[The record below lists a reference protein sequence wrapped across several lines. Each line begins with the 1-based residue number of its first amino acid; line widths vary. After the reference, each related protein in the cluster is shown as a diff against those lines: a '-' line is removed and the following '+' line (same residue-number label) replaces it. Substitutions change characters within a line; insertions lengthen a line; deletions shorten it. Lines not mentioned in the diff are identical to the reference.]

1 MVRSSA
7 SPVVDGNLGRG
18 RSATSC
24 FAIKLPFGRRNAANK
39 SGNGRQYT
47 HRAQASSSMKK
58 PVM

>member
-1 MVRSSA
+1 
-7 SPVVDGNLGRG
+7 VDGNLGRG

-47 HRAQASSSMKK
+47 HRAQASLSIKRL
-58 PVM
+58 VM